1 VDVDD
6 IVKRVFV
13 ERIPIEKD
21 NALASYLKR
30 EEDREANPD
39 AYIENLE
46 RPVGENK
53 LDETIATKNFSFSK
67 VHENLSIIGDD
78 INLSRSKKY
87 SRLRAAE
94 EEEEKR
100 KADKEKEKVKEIEEK
115 SSDEEEEDDEEEV
128 DPLKIRSYELSHK
141 IARGETKEEKLARK
155 LALKEFKEARKQK
168 KKMYKEG
175 FEAVAKE

>member
-1 VDVDD
+1 VNENGRRVNIEMEEKQKERMAQYEGFVDADD

-100 KADKEKEKVKEIEEK
+100 KADKEKEKEKVEEIEEK
-115 SSDEEEEDDEEEV
+115 ASDDEKDEDEEEV
-128 DPLKIRSYELSHK
+128 DPLKVRSYELSHK
-141 IARGETKEEKLARK
+141 ISREETKEEK
-155 LALKEFKEARKQK
+155 
-168 KKMYKEG
+168 
-175 FEAVAKE
+175 